1 MMMVRSVIGESG
13 EGLQLCVRRAWLTGL
28 QDCHAYEI
36 IYPMTC

>member
-28 QDCHAYEI
+28 QDFHAYEI
-36 IYPMTC
+36 IYLMTC